1 MHAETHSMKNHKLL
15 VVLIGPTAIGKT
27 ALAIELA
34 LRFDAEIIS
43 ADSRQFFKEMKI
55 GTAAPSSVELETVKH
70 HFIGHKSIAG
80 DYSVGHFEEEAISL
94 INKLFKKKKTLILVG
109 GSGLYIDAVL
119 FGLDKFPEINP
130 EYRIQLNTLLREKGL
145 ETLQN
150 LLKEKD
156 PVYFEKVDR
165 NNPHRLIRA
174 LEVCLSTGKPYSSF
188 LNQKKPNRNFR
199 HLIIGLETDRK
210 KLYDR
215 IDKRVD
221 QMVSDGLEAEAKS
234 LYPNKQKNA
243 LKTVGYQEFFGF
255 FDDAITREQAIE
267 SMKQNTRRFAKRQIT
282 WFKKYD
288 AVWFE
293 SQENH
298 QAIIDFIE
306 DHI

>member
-1 MHAETHSMKNHKLL
+1 MKSKLL
-15 VVLIGPTAIGKT
+15 ITIIGPTAIGKT
-27 ALAIELA
+27 ALSIELA

-43 ADSRQFFKEMKI
+43 ADSRQFFSEMTI
-55 GTAAPSSVELETVKH
+55 GTAVPSSVELKTVKH
-70 HFIGHKSIAG
+70 HFIGHKSIAS
-80 DYSVGHFEEEAISL
+80 DYSVGQFEEEAIPL
-94 INKLFKKKKTLILVG
+94 INKLFEKKKTLILVG

-130 EYRIQLNTLLREKGL
+130 EYRIQLNTLLRENGL

-199 HLIIGLETDRK
+199 HLIIGLETNRK
-210 KLYDR
+210 KLYER

-221 QMVSDGLEAEAKS
+221 QMVSEGLEAEAKS
-234 LYPNKQKNA
+234 LHPNKQKNA
-243 LKTVGYQEFFGF
+243 LQTVGYQEFFDF
-255 FDDAITREQAIE
+255 FDGAITREQAIE